1 MGVHRGK
8 DNELYIDYKS
18 FNYKTLEDAVKETKF
33 EDRLFAKLR
42 MSKQQLQKIQKK
54 QEPVSYQTLIRL
66 VKVYPKYTIKD
77 FLLDYTEEEYDDLDL
92 DLGMYMPT
100 IKELKE
106 LQQECNLRKET
117 IRSIL
122 KGSTM
127 CIEKQEKIM
136 YQVERLMLD
145 EQYFGIMLNLC
156 GLSYK
161 VTEKLE
167 KLRKEKL

>member
-1 MGVHRGK
+1 MGVHKGK

-18 FNYKTLEDAVKETKF
+18 FNYNTLEEAIKDTKF

-42 MSKQQLQKIQKK
+42 MSKKQLIRIQKK
-54 QEPVSYQTLIRL
+54 QEPVSYQTLVRL
-66 VKVYPKYTIKD
+66 VKTYPQYTIKD
-77 FLLDYTEEEYDDLDL
+77 FILDYTEEEYEDLDL
-92 DLGMYMPT
+92 DLGNYVPT
-100 IKELKE
+100 IEELKD

-122 KGSTM
+122 KNSTM
-127 CIEKQEKIM
+127 CVEKQTKIM
-136 YQVERLMLD
+136 YQIERLMLN